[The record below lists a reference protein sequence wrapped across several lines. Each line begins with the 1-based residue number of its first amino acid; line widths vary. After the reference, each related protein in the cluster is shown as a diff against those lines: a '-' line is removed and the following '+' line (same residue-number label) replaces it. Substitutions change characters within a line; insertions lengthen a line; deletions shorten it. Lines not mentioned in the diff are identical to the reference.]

1 MNIRSHFP
9 HPNPGQPEFAQV
21 STGTPVDGVAVS
33 QSHRAGIAGLARQR
47 ALRLQALLK
56 GADW

>member
-1 MNIRSHFP
+1 MGHFP

-21 STGTPVDGVAVS
+21 STGTPVDGIAVS